1 MYFVNQSVVFESQCI
16 TTQLSSYFTRTQD
29 RGQKLKEASE
39 QQQFL
44 RAVEDME
51 QWMSDMETQMASE
64 DLGKNLMSVNILIKK
79 HTVREESM
87 Y

>member
-1 MYFVNQSVVFESQCI
+1 MHSVNQSVMFESHCI

-29 RGQKLKEASE
+29 RGQKLKEGSE

-51 QWMSDMETQMASE
+51 QWMSDIETQMASE
-64 DLGKNLMSVNILIKK
+64 DLGKNLMSINILIKK
-79 HTVREESM
+79 YAVRAESM
-87 Y
+87 